1 MLTAD
6 LQLTRQPQLWELVLK
21 TLRLQI
27 FDGKIPPN
35 TQLVEAELATLFGVS
50 RGPIRE
56 ALAHLEQER
65 LVVREPRKGAFV
77 EGLSENDVREI
88 YGLRQILEC
97 YAAELSPGIFKD
109 ADLQRMRI
117 CIEQMVELRHASN
130 WGESA
135 ELDLEFHRIPVRVS
149 GHRRLLQGWDVLSG
163 STLTMNTVTAPS
175 YPDLIGETQRGHGAI
190 LDAYRAGNAAAVQ
203 EAIAIHIRRVQEV
216 MLGLMR
222 FPKS

>member
-6 LQLTRQPQLWELVLK
+6 LQPTKQPQLWEHILK
-21 TLRLQI
+21 SLRLQI
-27 FDGKIPPN
+27 FDGKIPPD
-35 TQLVEAELATLFGVS
+35 TQLVEAELAAVFGVS

-56 ALAHLEQER
+56 ALVHLEQER

-77 EGLSENDVREI
+77 VGLSEDDVREI
-88 YGLRQILEC
+88 YGLRQVLEC
-97 YAAELSPGIFKD
+97 YAAELSPGKLKD
-109 ADLQRMRI
+109 ADLQRMQV

-130 WGESA
+130 WSESA
-135 ELDLEFHRIPVRVS
+135 ECDLEFHRIPVRVS
-149 GHRRLLQGWDVLSG
+149 GHRRLLQSWDVLSG
-163 STLTMNTVTAPS
+163 PTLTMNTVTAPS

-190 LDAYRAGNAAAVQ
+190 LDAYTAGDVDAVK
-203 EAIAIHIRRVQEV
+203 EAIAVHIRRVQEV